1 MVKVKHENEGDLNE
15 KPCDNKASFTRMTL
29 ISLRF
34 YLQPPWLYW
43 VKDNTNA
50 DADANADAEI
60 SIWLLISELC
70 ELYNIDTL
78 YMI

>member
-1 MVKVKHENEGDLNE
+1 
-15 KPCDNKASFTRMTL
+15 MTL